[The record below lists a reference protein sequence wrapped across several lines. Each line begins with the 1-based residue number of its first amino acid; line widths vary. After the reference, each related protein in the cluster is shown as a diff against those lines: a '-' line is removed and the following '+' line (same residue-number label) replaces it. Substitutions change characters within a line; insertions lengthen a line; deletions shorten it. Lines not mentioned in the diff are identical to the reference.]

1 VPCGARDGRRGT
13 ADTRFASLRAMSPT
27 APRTR
32 TPWLPV
38 AELPDSVLAPL
49 AETEIGRGV
58 RLAVEIGPKNHVG
71 ARYFQAFLT
80 AEGLGRT
87 GAPMLR
93 GLYNRGPYPGFNWIE
108 VTDYD
113 GTPELEDG
121 RELEIPEAIDL
132 RIVGALGA
140 RVPAGGHLMMEYDSP
155 ARRSTALALA
165 ARVPPV
171 ATPLGAMMFAAGCGV
186 AFRDWYISEGGREG
200 PRKLQGFRAI
210 DHEHERIRG
219 ERMLRELDEFMARS
233 RHLDWTIQAQ
243 TRPLAQAT
251 FAALHQ
257 RLGLPEGP
265 LAPSTG

>member
-1 VPCGARDGRRGT
+1 
-13 ADTRFASLRAMSPT
+13 
-27 APRTR
+27 
-32 TPWLPV
+32 
-38 AELPDSVLAPL
+38 
-49 AETEIGRGV
+49 
-58 RLAVEIGPKNHVG
+58 
-71 ARYFQAFLT
+71 
-80 AEGLGRT
+80 
-87 GAPMLR
+87 
-93 GLYNRGPYPGFNWIE
+93 
-108 VTDYD
+108 
-113 GTPELEDG
+113 
-121 RELEIPEAIDL
+121 
-132 RIVGALGA
+132 
-140 RVPAGGHLMMEYDSP
+140 
-155 ARRSTALALA
+155 
-165 ARVPPV
+165 
-171 ATPLGAMMFAAGCGV
+171 V